1 MVTQNLFDLSYTT
14 WNDFSRRFCKYFFE
28 KQSCEKPDREIV
40 QTDDSFVLMGHS
52 GIVPRAHVKSL
63 QDRTAGKF
71 CQVKSG
77 SIKGASQKCR
87 KAFQLF
93 VYRQNQGCTAI
104 NGEHKKRGSAF
115 HGSISRSREWS
126 PVQRISRHRPVK
138 PQKRKGYFFICLVSL
153 GKMIKI
159 TFPFLLN
166 LCCKVIME
174 RKRYLINEE
183 LLL

>member
-52 GIVPRAHVKSL
+52 GIVPGAHVKSL

-77 SIKGASQKCR
+77 SIKRAAQKRR
-87 KAFQLF
+87 KGFQLF

-104 NGEHKKRGSAF
+104 NGKHKKRGSAYMEA
-115 HGSISRSREWS
+115 SPRSREWS

>member
-77 SIKGASQKCR
+77 SIKGAAQKCR
-87 KAFQLF
+87 KTFQLF

-104 NGEHKKRGSAF
+104 NGKHKKRGSPF
-115 HGSISRSREWS
+115 HG
-126 PVQRISRHRPVK
+126 RISTEQGMEPGPENLQTQAGK
-138 PQKRKGYFFICLVSL
+138 TTEEKRVFFHML
-153 GKMIKI
+153 G
-159 TFPFLLN
+159 LLG
-166 LCCKVIME
+166 
-174 RKRYLINEE
+174 
-183 LLL
+183 

>member
-1 MVTQNLFDLSYTT
+1 MGNI
-14 WNDFSRRFCKYFFE
+14 RRE
-28 KQSCEKPDREIV
+28 V
-40 QTDDSFVLMGHS
+40 
-52 GIVPRAHVKSL
+52 VP
-63 QDRTAGKF
+63 F
-71 CQVKSG
+71 ME
-77 SIKGASQKCR
+77 ASP
-87 KAFQLF
+87 
-93 VYRQNQGCTAI
+93 
-104 NGEHKKRGSAF
+104 
-115 HGSISRSREWS
+115 RSREWS

>member
-115 HGSISRSREWS
+115 HGSISPEQGME
-126 PVQRISRHRPVK
+126 PGPENLQTQTGK
-138 PQKRKGYFFICLVSL
+138 TTEEKRVFFHML
-153 GKMIKI
+153 G
-159 TFPFLLN
+159 LLG
-166 LCCKVIME
+166 
-174 RKRYLINEE
+174 
-183 LLL
+183 

>member
-52 GIVPRAHVKSL
+52 GIVPGAHVKSL

-93 VYRQNQGCTAI
+93 VYRQNQGNIRREVVPFMEA
-104 NGEHKKRGSAF
+104 SP
-115 HGSISRSREWS
+115 RSREWS
-126 PVQRISRHRPVK
+126 PVQRISRHKPVK